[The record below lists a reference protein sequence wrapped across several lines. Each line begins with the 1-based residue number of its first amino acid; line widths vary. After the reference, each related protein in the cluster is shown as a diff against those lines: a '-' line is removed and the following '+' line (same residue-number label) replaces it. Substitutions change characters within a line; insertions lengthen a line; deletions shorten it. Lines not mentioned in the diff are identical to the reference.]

1 MASIST
7 MAACIFLFG
16 LFLALVMN
24 FNYIVHSAEE
34 GIAVLVYFDEGITQD
49 QIDEI
54 GREIDARPEVAD
66 IKYISADEAWE
77 DYSKVYLG
85 EDNDELAE
93 GFMQDNPLAN
103 SSRYD
108 VYLEDVE
115 GQEELVNFIE
125 GLDGVRRVE
134 QSEAAADVLST
145 FNRLIGY
152 VSVAI
157 VLILLIVALFLIRNT
172 ITMGISVRQE
182 EIGIMKLIGATD
194 FFVRS
199 PFVIEGIL
207 LGAIGAAI
215 PICILYFLYN
225 RIITSVPAC
234 IGRIPVSGSCGTG
247 TGDRYWFYRKYFLCE
262 KTPES
267 ISRSFKSKER
277 KNRLAKLAGHT
288 DAVGLASISVS
299 GKRRWR
305 KRHGTGQIQ
314 KRLSSGNGVY
324 SGHWR
329 RRSEDL

>member
-1 MASIST
+1 

-24 FNYIVHSAEE
+24 FNYIVRSAEE
-34 GIAVLVYFDEGITQD
+34 GIAVLVYFDEDITQD

-54 GREIDARPEVAD
+54 GRQIEARQEVARMD
-66 IKYISADEAWE
+66 YISADEAWE
-77 DYSKVYLG
+77 AYSEVYLG

-103 SSRYD
+103 SSRFD
-108 VYLEDVE
+108 VYLKNVE
-115 GQEELVNFIE
+115 GQEDLVSFIE

-152 VSVAI
+152 VSIVI

-225 RIITSVPAC
+225 RIITYVFERFQN
-234 IGRIPVSGSCGTG
+234 IGNFLQFLPVS
-247 TGDRYWFYRKYFLCE
+247 DVFQYLL
-262 KTPES
+262 P
-267 ISRSFKSKER
+267 
-277 KNRLAKLAGHT
+277 
-288 DAVGLASISVS
+288 VGLGLGIGIGFIGSIFSV
-299 GKRRWR
+299 R
-305 KRHGTGQIQ
+305 KHLR
-314 KRLSSGNGVY
+314 V
-324 SGHWR
+324 
-329 RRSEDL
+329 